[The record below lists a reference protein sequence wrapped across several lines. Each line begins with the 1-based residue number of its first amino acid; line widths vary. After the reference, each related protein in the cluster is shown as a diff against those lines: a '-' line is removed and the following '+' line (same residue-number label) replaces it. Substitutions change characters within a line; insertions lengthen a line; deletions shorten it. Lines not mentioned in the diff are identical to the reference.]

1 MASQHTTPTHAEQQ
15 QQDWKEAEDHEL
27 VTDLE
32 DDEANAM
39 AEFLERE
46 WREIAR
52 KIVEVEQQRKVEE
65 ARAEVQKRK
74 EVSSERSVRFS
85 VLMRGLHDRHAEL
98 KRLVRWRKRK
108 RRQPAKWRSV
118 RRSWRGNAQRL
129 RGRQESK
136 RCKRRIQGAEGA
148 GAAAEV
154 TSVSRG
160 HCGHTR

>member
-74 EVSSERSVRFS
+74 EVSSERTVRC
-85 VLMRGLHDRHAEL
+85 VMLTKMCHDRHAEP
-98 KRLVRWRKRK
+98 KRLTKQRKRERRRLAKQRKK
-108 RRQPAKWRSV
+108 RRQKQCAKWRRNG
-118 RRSWRGNAQRL
+118 RRRGERA
-129 RGRQESK
+129 
-136 RCKRRIQGAEGA
+136 
-148 GAAAEV
+148 
-154 TSVSRG
+154 
-160 HCGHTR
+160 